1 MVTNGSEGVKDKAD
15 GGGSVFFLDS
25 PSHPNIRSHSSSKIK
40 SKGMTFSCKWKKG
53 LVLKSSALT
62 TLCNNC

>member
-40 SKGMTFSCKWKKG
+40 AKVRRCRVNGRKAWS
-53 LVLKSSALT
+53 
-62 TLCNNC
+62 